1 MHICLPVRC
10 SPTHSWFSTA
20 IRKPQ
25 ANHCGLILYM
35 WDLCRIIQVCK
46 LFSGSGEKLQ
56 RHSAILVELSWMM
69 LWLPTHYKIR
79 YDNLSRQDKG
89 TYSSASQKC
98 QKAKTP
104 KCLVF
109 GQQPSQTFREESLTR
124 IVREA
129 PLCFAVLPAGC
140 WRWLDRLVTSSQGW
154 ALLPP
159 SVAPPI
165 LCS

>member
-1 MHICLPVRC
+1 MNE
-10 SPTHSWFSTA
+10 A
-20 IRKPQ
+20 
-25 ANHCGLILYM
+25 
-35 WDLCRIIQVCK
+35 
-46 LFSGSGEKLQ
+46 
-56 RHSAILVELSWMM
+56 
-69 LWLPTHYKIR
+69 WLPNLRRKRH
-79 YDNLSRQDKG
+79 DNLSKQHEG
-89 TYSSASQKC
+89 TYSSARQNG
-98 QKAKTP
+98 QETKTP

-129 PLCFAVLPAGC
+129 PLCFAVLPAGR